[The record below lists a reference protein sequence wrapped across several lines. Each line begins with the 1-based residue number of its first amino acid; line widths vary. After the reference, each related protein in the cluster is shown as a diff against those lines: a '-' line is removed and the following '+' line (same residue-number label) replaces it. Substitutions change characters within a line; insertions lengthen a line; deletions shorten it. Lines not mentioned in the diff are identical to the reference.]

1 LRTNAPN
8 LPFELVQSLPRPQVE
23 STLSCGI
30 EGDEYASIRCQEVE
44 YAVPDWQT
52 LRTSAELPLH
62 WGSLWEIEDDEFMSI
77 FLEKV
82 EYALSDW

>member
-1 LRTNAPN
+1 
-8 LPFELVQSLPRPQVE
+8 
-23 STLSCGI
+23 
-30 EGDEYASIRCQEVE
+30 VE

-77 FLEKV
+77 LLEKV
-82 EYALSDW
+82 EYALWAFFNMFDCALVQYNGPGYITI